1 MALVSRSVKWGTA
14 IFVSLRVEDPATSSY
29 VNHNFSDYY
38 KEYSLA
44 GLTFEPLG
52 SLLSVSPVQDD
63 LRARTSDLS
72 IEISG
77 VPSANVTLA
86 FNTNLKGSQVKLWRG
101 FYNLEISPYD
111 SFSTT
116 PELKFQ
122 GIVNNVGFTEQYK
135 TNESEFTIS
144 FICTS
149 EQGIL
154 LNQPNGRRTNKD
166 DVRTTPDLCFDRVNR
181 LKNSN
186 FNFGAPNTVP
196 RLGTK

>member
-1 MALVSRSVKWGTA
+1 MATLSRGGDWGTA
-14 IFVSLRVEDPATSSY
+14 IFVSLDVDT
-29 VNHNFSDYY
+29 VNYNFSDYY
-38 KEYSLA
+38 KEYQMA

-52 SLLSVSPVQDD
+52 SLLSISPVQDD
-63 LRARTSDLS
+63 LRARTNDLS

-86 FNTNLKGSQVKLWRG
+86 FNADLKGSKVRLWRG
-101 FYNLEISPYD
+101 FYSLSASPYD
-111 SFSTT
+111 SFLTT

-135 TNESEFTIS
+135 NNESSFTIS

-149 EQGIL
+149 EQGVL
-154 LNQPNGRRTNKD
+154 LKQANGRRTNKD
-166 DVRTTPDLCFDRVNR
+166 DVRTFGDKCFDRVNR

>member
-1 MALVSRSVKWGTA
+1 MATVDRNSRWGTA
-14 IFVSLRVEDPATSSY
+14 IFVNLVVGPSSTNY
-29 VNHNFSDYY
+29 NFSDYY

-52 SLLSVSPVQDD
+52 SLLSISPIQNN
-63 LRARTSDLS
+63 LRARTNDLS

-86 FNTNLKGSQVKLWRG
+86 FNEDLKGAKVRLWRG
-101 FYNLEISPYD
+101 FYRLDISPYD
-111 SFSTT
+111 SFFTT

-122 GIVNNVGFTEQYK
+122 GIVNNVGFTEDYK
-135 TNESEFTIS
+135 TNESSFTIS

>member
-1 MALVSRSVKWGTA
+1 MASLSRTTDWGTA
-14 IFVSLRVEDPATSSY
+14 IFVSLDVDT
-29 VNHNFSDYY
+29 VNYNFSDYY

-52 SLLSVSPVQDD
+52 SLLNISPVQDD

-86 FNTNLKGSQVKLWRG
+86 FNADLKGSKVRLWRG
-101 FYNLEISPYD
+101 FYNLSASPYD
-111 SFSTT
+111 SFTTT

-135 TNESEFTIS
+135 NNESSFTIS

-149 EQGIL
+149 EQSIL
-154 LNQPNGRRTNKD
+154 LKQAGGRRTNPED
-166 DVRTTPDLCFDRVNR
+166 IRIAPDLCFDRTNR

>member
-1 MALVSRSVKWGTA
+1 MAVVSRSQKWGTA
-14 IFVSLRVEDPATSSY
+14 IFVTLD
-29 VNHNFSDYY
+29 VNNVDYNFSDYY

-52 SLLSVSPVQDD
+52 SLLNISPVQDD
-63 LRARTSDLS
+63 LRARTNDLS

-86 FNTNLKGSQVKLWRG
+86 FNEDLKGSKVRLYRG
-101 FYNLEISPYD
+101 FYRTDTNPFD
-111 SFSTT
+111 SFPTT

-122 GIVNNVGFTEQYK
+122 GVVNNVGFTEQYK
-135 TNESEFTIS
+135 NNESSFTIS

-149 EQGIL
+149 EQSIL
-154 LNQPNGRRTNKD
+154 LKQAGGRRTNPED
-166 DVRTTPDLCFDRVNR
+166 IRSAPDLCFDRTNR
-181 LKNSN
+181 LRNSN

>member
-1 MALVSRSVKWGTA
+1 MASLSRTTDWGTA
-14 IFVSLRVEDPATSSY
+14 IFVSLDVDT
-29 VNHNFSDYY
+29 VNYNFSDYY

-52 SLLSVSPVQDD
+52 SLLNISPVQDD
-63 LRARTSDLS
+63 LRARTNDLS

-86 FNTNLKGSQVKLWRG
+86 FNADLKGSKVRLWRG
-101 FYNLEISPYD
+101 FYNLSASPYD
-111 SFSTT
+111 SFTTT

-135 TNESEFTIS
+135 NNESSFTIS

-149 EQGIL
+149 EQSIL
-154 LNQPNGRRTNKD
+154 LKQAGGRRTNPED
-166 DVRTTPDLCFDRVNR
+166 IRSAPDLCFDRVNR